1 MEPELV
7 RSFSACLKS
16 MRTWFDSTRFHLSRN
31 AKTGGCSGAAFT
43 CAGGSAKQVS
53 TTKQGRKK
61 QALPSPVCR
70 HGEIGDRAALPTQR
84 MRVQGLRFAPVGPKP
99 RSTGPRGP
107 RCLLLSRFSS
117 AGRAS
122 ALQAEGPRFDPW
134 NRDDGSFPIRLGES
148 TPLTRRPK
156 GKSFDAGFRHMW
168 AWCNWQHTGLPNRRR
183 RIVSGCP
190 LPAVMAQ
197 WQRSCFVNSRFPVQ
211 VRMTACGL
219 RWRGSTAAS

>member
-1 MEPELV
+1 M
-7 RSFSACLKS
+7 LK
-16 MRTWFDSTRFHLSRN
+16 RAVVTAWP
-31 AKTGGCSGAAFT
+31 FT
-43 CAGGSAKQVS
+43 CASRSAKQVNK
-53 TTKQGRKK
+53 TKQGRKK

-70 HGEIGDRAALPTQR
+70 HGEIGDRSALPTQR

-156 GKSFDAGFRHMW
+156 GKRLVPFFGKCGHGVIGSIPVFQTGGAGSFPVVHFF
-168 AWCNWQHTGLPNRRR
+168 
-183 RIVSGCP
+183 
-190 LPAVMAQ
+190 PAVIAQ
-197 WQRSCFVNSRFPVQ
+197 WQRSCFVISRFPVQ

>member
-1 MEPELV
+1 
-7 RSFSACLKS
+7 
-16 MRTWFDSTRFHLSRN
+16 
-31 AKTGGCSGAAFT
+31 
-43 CAGGSAKQVS
+43 
-53 TTKQGRKK
+53 
-61 QALPSPVCR
+61 
-70 HGEIGDRAALPTQR
+70 

-156 GKSFDAGFRHMW
+156 GKRLVPFFGKCGHGVIGSIPVFQTGDAGSSPVVHFPPSWRNVELRANRGHKCLAHRARKWRARDLESRGRWFETSSCNQTISVKRCHFPAAPVSGNIQLIWKFRERKVNTMYAYASVQCRH
-168 AWCNWQHTGLPNRRR
+168 QHIQR
-183 RIVSGCP
+183 RISRWQIR
-190 LPAVMAQ
+190 LFVMPKTDT
-197 WQRSCFVNSRFPVQ
+197 RNVCTGMP
-211 VRMTACGL
+211 
-219 RWRGSTAAS
+219 

>member
-1 MEPELV
+1 M
-7 RSFSACLKS
+7 LK
-16 MRTWFDSTRFHLSRN
+16 R
-31 AKTGGCSGAAFT
+31 AAVPAGHFA
-43 CAGGSAKQVS
+43 CAGRSAKQVNK
-53 TTKQGRKK
+53 TKQGRKK

-122 ALQAEGPRFDPW
+122 ALQAGGPRFDSW
-134 NRDDGSFPIRLGES
+134 NRDDGSFSHKARGVNPVNKAAEKEA
-148 TPLTRRPK
+148 T
-156 GKSFDAGFRHMW
+156 DAVLWQMW

-183 RIVSGCP
+183 RIISGCP
-190 LPAVMAQ
+190 LSAVMAQ
-197 WQRSCFVNSRFPVQ
+197 C
-211 VRMTACGL
+211 
-219 RWRGSTAAS
+219 

>member
-1 MEPELV
+1 
-7 RSFSACLKS
+7 
-16 MRTWFDSTRFHLSRN
+16 
-31 AKTGGCSGAAFT
+31 
-43 CAGGSAKQVS
+43 
-53 TTKQGRKK
+53 
-61 QALPSPVCR
+61 
-70 HGEIGDRAALPTQR
+70 

-156 GKSFDAGFRHMW
+156 GKRLVPFFGKCGHGVIGSIPVFQTEGAGSAPVVHSFTNICFGPFTYVWLKHRPVTAEQRDRSSLRSGSR
-168 AWCNWQHTGLPNRRR
+168 LPARSAKR
-183 RIVSGCP
+183 CP
-190 LPAVMAQ
+190 LGTSTGPKP
-197 WQRSCFVNSRFPVQ
+197 RSTGSRASLRDYIPLYQ
-211 VRMTACGL
+211 NGIWIRLRTGGL
-219 RWRGSTAAS
+219 RVRIPPGALTRS